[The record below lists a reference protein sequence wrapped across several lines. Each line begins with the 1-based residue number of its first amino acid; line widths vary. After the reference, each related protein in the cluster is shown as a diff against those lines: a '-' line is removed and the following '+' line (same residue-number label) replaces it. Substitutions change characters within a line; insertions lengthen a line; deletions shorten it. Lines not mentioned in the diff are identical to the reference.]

1 MSTKEVDDLRKRSE
15 LGPLQIQVNGDPKTQ
30 TVTVQ
35 FGVAVTFL
43 EMSVSDAQILSGMI
57 NEGAKKANRNLKAN

>member
-1 MSTKEVDDLRKRSE
+1 MGTEVEELRKRSE
-15 LGPLQIQVNGDPKTQ
+15 MGALQIQVNGDPKTK

-57 NEGAKKANRNLKAN
+57 NEASKKANRNLKAN

>member
-15 LGPLQIQVNGDPKTQ
+15 MGALQIQVNGEPKTG
-30 TVTVQ
+30 TVTIQ
-35 FGVAVTFL
+35 FGIAVTFL